1 MAIVDDADI
10 QIHLP
15 YDKLK
20 VEAIPDDLVNVK
32 KDVERIIRGYLAGV
46 FNTDTL
52 AAWTTPAAT
61 PAMIRAI
68 GGRFG
73 AALIY
78 RLRYSE
84 DSLDDPEYA
93 QMKYNEAMGMLMKVI
108 DGSIVLEEVTT
119 DTASQFD
126 STYFFPNDT
135 ADDPKFT
142 MDAIF

>member
-15 YDKLK
+15 ADKLK
-20 VEAIPDDLVNVK
+20 VESIPDDLANVK
-32 KDVERIIRGYLAGV
+32 QDVERIIRGYLAGV
-46 FNTDTL
+46 FDAATL
-52 AAWTTPAAT
+52 AAWTTPALT
-61 PAMIRAI
+61 PELIRAI

-108 DGSIVLEEVTT
+108 DGSLVLIGVT
-119 DTASQFD
+119 DTAAQFD
-126 STYFFPNDT
+126 NSYFWPNDT
-135 ADDPKFT
+135 TDDPKFA
-142 MDAIF
+142 MDSVF